1 MYQHSMACLWK
12 LVNSQPTI
20 DQVLTEYQSRFWVG
34 YWSIF
39 NWGSIVGINQGSINQ
54 GYRSTLNRGCL
65 KYTWSI
71 SLRLVAKFASNTRQ
85 IVTVNFNK
93 CLQGINSY
101 IHVTSCTFARRGRL
115 NNVSQFSLLWKFPD
129 IFSTMYKPEHT
140 YLSRQIFQSN
150 TNWKW
155 GWWIGNLAKK
165 ITCC

>member
-54 GYRSTLNRGCL
+54 GYRSTLNRGRL

-71 SLRLVAKFASNTRQ
+71 SLRLVAKFCFKHLTNCNSE
-85 IVTVNFNK
+85 
-93 CLQGINSY
+93 LQQMSSRHKH

-115 NNVSQFSLLWKFPD
+115 NTMKKFSLLTKFPD

>member
-1 MYQHSMACLWK
+1 MACLWK

-39 NWGSIVGINQGSINQ
+39 NWGSIVGINQG
-54 GYRSTLNRGCL
+54 YRSTLNRGCL

-71 SLRLVAKFASNTRQ
+71 SLRLVAKFCFKHLTNCNSE
-85 IVTVNFNK
+85 
-93 CLQGINSY
+93 LQQMSSRHKH

-115 NNVSQFSLLWKFPD
+115 NTMKKFSLLTKFPD

-165 ITCC
+165 ITCY

>member
-1 MYQHSMACLWK
+1 MYQSTLYGMSVKITQLSTNYWSN
-12 LVNSQPTI
+12 VNWVSIKMLSGISINIQLR
-20 DQVLTEYQSRFWVG
+20 VNCGYQSRV
-34 YWSIF
+34 
-39 NWGSIVGINQGSINQ
+39 NQ
-54 GYRSTLNRGCL
+54 GYRSTLNRGRL

-71 SLRLVAKFASNTRQ
+71 SLRLVAKFCFKHLTNCNSE
-85 IVTVNFNK
+85 
-93 CLQGINSY
+93 LQQMSSRHKH

-115 NNVSQFSLLWKFPD
+115 NTMKKFSLLTKFPD

-165 ITCC
+165 ITCY